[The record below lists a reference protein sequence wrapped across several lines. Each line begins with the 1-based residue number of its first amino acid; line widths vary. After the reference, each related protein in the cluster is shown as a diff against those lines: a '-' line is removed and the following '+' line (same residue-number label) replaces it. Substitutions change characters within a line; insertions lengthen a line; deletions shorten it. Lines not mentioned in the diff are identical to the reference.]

1 MLRTE
6 KDKFISEMQ
15 ADLERSAGVLFL
27 DFTGLTVEEADEVRG
42 KYREINAGYR
52 VVKNTLMGRAIAD
65 TSYAD
70 AIDFLKGSPTGVV
83 LGFDDPVTP
92 AKATFELLEKI
103 EHLRVKGGI
112 LDNKAI
118 DSAQAEA
125 LSKMP
130 SKEELQVEVITL
142 AMSPGRRLLA
152 QVKNPAGLI
161 VGAIDKLIENLD
173 GE

>member
-1 MLRTE
+1 MLRSE
-6 KDKFISEMQ
+6 KDNFVSEMQ
-15 ADLERSAGVLFL
+15 SNLERSAGVLFL
-27 DFTGLTVEEADEVRG
+27 DFTGLTVEEADQVRH
-42 KYREINAGYR
+42 KYRELNVGYR
-52 VVKNTLMGRAIAD
+52 VVKNSLMSRAVAD

-70 AIDFLKGSPTGVV
+70 AAQCLKGSPTGVV
-83 LGFDDPVTP
+83 LGYDDPVTP
-92 AKATFELLEKI
+92 AKATFELLEEI

-118 DSAQAEA
+118 DVAQAEA

-130 SKEELQVEVITL
+130 SKEELQAEIITL

-152 QVKNPAGLI
+152 QVKNPAGLV
-161 VGAIDKLIENLD
+161 VGAIDKLIENLG